1 MKKLKLLFV
10 IMMTICSLVGNA
22 QNWKEIDRTEF
33 RVFYVNPQF
42 TGRTFEFM
50 EDLISENVRQK
61 ITASMK
67 LNTQV
72 YKLVTVYEFN
82 EDFTK
87 QR

>member
-1 MKKLKLLFV
+1 
-10 IMMTICSLVGNA
+10 
-22 QNWKEIDRTEF
+22 
-33 RVFYVNPQF
+33 
-42 TGRTFEFM
+42 M

-87 QR
+87 QRLVRGAAYDKAGKEIFNQKYENEPWREVGGRIAFFSSVAKQMYNKKK